1 MQVFQGMS
9 HFPKSESPE
18 IVIHFLSVWTV
29 SARLTVIALCVF
41 FLRGEYHAVTS
52 LWCQKYLQS
61 TETSHA
67 P

>member
-1 MQVFQGMS
+1 MS

-18 IVIHFLSVWTV
+18 IVIHCLSVWTV
-29 SARLTVIALCVF
+29 SARLAVIAHCV
-41 FLRGEYHAVTS
+41 LSLGEEYHAVTS

-67 P
+67 LKL